1 MGDDTTR
8 DAGRARQLMRKRLA
22 MLLTSDRDNRKVAM

>member
-8 DAGRARQLMRKRLA
+8 DAGRARQLMRKSLARLLA
-22 MLLTSDRDNRKVAM
+22 GERDNRKAAL